1 MYPNYRYAPVHRKD
15 KKEKRPKQKS
25 GDEERSL
32 DIAGLLLQG
41 HTGEDLSKRMS
52 SLDALKKR
60 SGVTTRQQPQ
70 APKEY
75 TFVQGMPNS
84 QGEHALLPIQAPI
97 PHLAGPGGF
106 SAYGLMHRRSSS
118 APPADGMFMH
128 HDGTTPTMS
137 TSNVSTPLARA
148 STLAPDSQSPAETAE
163 VPLSRIARN
172 LPRDGKV
179 PKTEGKKTKST
190 ISKSVKAKASGKP
203 GRKRGDDFI
212 QSVWTAHAVA
222 DEQRKQQQLLHTSQ
236 AQQTPQAL
244 PVPGVQPT
252 WALNDAPPPPSMAP
266 SPEPSVQSF
275 HSDYQHPSQHLYGQ
289 QQMDCFHN
297 GFAPYGQQ
305 PQMAPNIFDPHTEPY
320 GDFGN
325 YGYSDVGSGY
335 VEVSP
340 FDRARVFTDIL
351 PQPSNP
357 MAMFRN
363 PFDPAAAGTPPG
375 DSPLSSHG
383 FEYFQEQPFPLGLGG
398 EHGIQGTWSTPGPHP
413 GGMAMDMSGYTDPS
427 MVDPLQPLPSTSQ
440 SMPALRTRYGGS
452 ESSGADSSNPHSPAS
467 NEGMYAPVLPH
478 SQVPPLHV
486 PGMHLDTSS
495 LLLSAPQHAH
505 GYEASPTTELTEH
518 ISQFHMQDWTTMNPM
533 SGMDING
540 NPLAAAGAMDISCS
554 GGEWTT
560 QWTNPN
566 PFSTVDGGN
575 RMTSEGS
582 NTAMGLPGYDVD
594 PLGPSPRPPP
604 QQDTRMTFVA

>member
-41 HTGEDLSKRMS
+41 HTGEDLSERMS

-60 SGVTTRQQPQ
+60 NGAAVRQRLQ

-84 QGEHALLPIQAPI
+84 QGEHAPLQIQAPM

-118 APPADGMFMH
+118 APPADGIFMH
-128 HDGTTPTMS
+128 HEATTPMMS

-179 PKTEGKKTKST
+179 PKTEGKKIKST

-222 DEQRKQQQLLHTSQ
+222 DEQRKQQQQQQLLQ
-236 AQQTPQAL
+236 APQGQQTPQL
-244 PVPGVQPT
+244 SPVPGVQPT
-252 WALNDAPPPPSMAP
+252 WALNDAPPPPSIAP
-266 SPEPSVQSF
+266 SPAPSVQSF
-275 HSDYQHPSQHLYGQ
+275 HSDYQHHSQQFYGQ
-289 QQMDCFHN
+289 QQVDCFHN

-305 PQMAPNIFDPHTEPY
+305 PQMAPNIFDPHAEAY

-325 YGYSDVGSGY
+325 YGFTDVGSGY

-340 FDRARVFTDIL
+340 FHRFNGGRAYLLTYSSSRPIPWPSSATPLIRPTRRRHRGTRRSARTDSNTSKSSNSSLASTVNTGSRVL
-351 PQPSNP
+351 
-357 MAMFRN
+357 
-363 PFDPAAAGTPPG
+363 G
-375 DSPLSSHG
+375 PL
-383 FEYFQEQPFPLGLGG
+383 QDQ
-398 EHGIQGTWSTPGPHP
+398 IQG
-413 GGMAMDMSGYTDPS
+413 A
-427 MVDPLQPLPSTSQ
+427 
-440 SMPALRTRYGGS
+440 
-452 ESSGADSSNPHSPAS
+452 
-467 NEGMYAPVLPH
+467 
-478 SQVPPLHV
+478 
-486 PGMHLDTSS
+486 
-495 LLLSAPQHAH
+495 
-505 GYEASPTTELTEH
+505 
-518 ISQFHMQDWTTMNPM
+518 
-533 SGMDING
+533 
-540 NPLAAAGAMDISCS
+540 
-554 GGEWTT
+554 
-560 QWTNPN
+560 
-566 PFSTVDGGN
+566 
-575 RMTSEGS
+575 
-582 NTAMGLPGYDVD
+582 
-594 PLGPSPRPPP
+594 
-604 QQDTRMTFVA
+604 

>member
-60 SGVTTRQQPQ
+60 NGIAAHQQPQ

-84 QGEHALLPIQAPI
+84 QGEHAPLPIQAPV

-106 SAYGLMHRRSSS
+106 SAFSIMHRRSSS
-118 APPADGMFMH
+118 APPADGIFMH
-128 HDGTTPTMS
+128 HEGSTPTAS

-148 STLAPDSQSPAETAE
+148 FTLAPDSQSPPETAE

-222 DEQRKQQQLLHTSQ
+222 DEQRKQQQLQASQ
-236 AQQTPQAL
+236 PPQA
-244 PVPGVQPT
+244 PQAPGVQPT
-252 WALNDAPPPPSMAP
+252 WALSDAPPPPSIASSPAP
-266 SPEPSVQSF
+266 SAQSF
-275 HSDYQHPSQHLYGQ
+275 HSDYQHPSQQFYGQ
-289 QQMDCFHN
+289 QIDCFQT

-305 PQMAPNIFDPHTEPY
+305 PQMAPNIFDPHVQAETY

-325 YGYSDVGSGY
+325 YGYTDVGSGY
-335 VEVSP
+335 VEVSLLNG
-340 FDRARVFTDIL
+340 FDRVRTYLLTLSPSHPIPRPSFATPSIRPTWPRRHRATHRSARTD
-351 PQPSNP
+351 SNTSK
-357 MAMFRN
+357 N
-363 PFDPAAAGTPPG
+363 
-375 DSPLSSHG
+375 SH
-383 FEYFQEQPFPLGLGG
+383 
-398 EHGIQGTWSTPGPHP
+398 
-413 GGMAMDMSGYTDPS
+413 
-427 MVDPLQPLPSTSQ
+427 
-440 SMPALRTRYGGS
+440 
-452 ESSGADSSNPHSPAS
+452 
-467 NEGMYAPVLPH
+467 
-478 SQVPPLHV
+478 
-486 PGMHLDTSS
+486 SS
-495 LLLSAPQHAH
+495 LVSAVNMVSRVLGQ
-505 GYEASPTTELTEH
+505 LRDQ
-518 ISQFHMQDWTTMNPM
+518 I
-533 SGMDING
+533 
-540 NPLAAAGAMDISCS
+540 LGA
-554 GGEWTT
+554 
-560 QWTNPN
+560 
-566 PFSTVDGGN
+566 
-575 RMTSEGS
+575 
-582 NTAMGLPGYDVD
+582 
-594 PLGPSPRPPP
+594 
-604 QQDTRMTFVA
+604 

>member
-60 SGVTTRQQPQ
+60 SGVVPRQQPQ

-84 QGEHALLPIQAPI
+84 QGEHAPLAIHAPV

-118 APPADGMFMH
+118 APPADGIFMH
-128 HDGTTPTMS
+128 HDQTTPTMS

-190 ISKSVKAKASGKP
+190 ISKAVKAKASGKP

-222 DEQRKQQQLLHTSQ
+222 DEQRKQQQQQQQQQHLHASQ
-236 AQQTPQAL
+236 VQHTPQASSG
-244 PVPGVQPT
+244 PGVQPT
-252 WALNDAPPPPSMAP
+252 WALNDAPPPPSIAP
-266 SPEPSVQSF
+266 SPAPSVQSF
-275 HSDYQHPSQHLYGQ
+275 HSDYSQQLYGQ
-289 QQMDCFHN
+289 QPQMDCFHS

-305 PQMAPNIFDPHTEPY
+305 AQMAPNIFDPQAEVSY
-320 GDFGN
+320 GDFGA

-335 VEVSP
+335 VEVGP
-340 FDRARVFTDIL
+340 FDHARTC
-351 PQPSNP
+351 
-357 MAMFRN
+357 
-363 PFDPAAAGTPPG
+363 
-375 DSPLSSHG
+375 
-383 FEYFQEQPFPLGLGG
+383 
-398 EHGIQGTWSTPGPHP
+398 
-413 GGMAMDMSGYTDPS
+413 
-427 MVDPLQPLPSTSQ
+427 
-440 SMPALRTRYGGS
+440 
-452 ESSGADSSNPHSPAS
+452 
-467 NEGMYAPVLPH
+467 
-478 SQVPPLHV
+478 
-486 PGMHLDTSS
+486 
-495 LLLSAPQHAH
+495 
-505 GYEASPTTELTEH
+505 
-518 ISQFHMQDWTTMNPM
+518 SQF
-533 SGMDING
+533 
-540 NPLAAAGAMDISCS
+540 A
-554 GGEWTT
+554 
-560 QWTNPN
+560 
-566 PFSTVDGGN
+566 
-575 RMTSEGS
+575 
-582 NTAMGLPGYDVD
+582 Y
-594 PLGPSPRPPP
+594 
-604 QQDTRMTFVA
+604 